1 MKEIK
6 AWKTEDEKVFENK
19 EKASNWE
26 NYLNIKVELSI
37 LIQESDIV
45 SSYDNTDD
53 DIVRFII
60 QDEKKLKDLFDKYG
74 IINIDGI

>member
-6 AWKTEDEKVFENK
+6 AWKTDDEKVFEN
-19 EKASNWE
+19 EEDASNWQT
-26 NYLNIKVELSI
+26 YLNLSKELSI

-45 SSYDNTDD
+45 SVDNNTDD

-60 QDEKKLKDLFDKYG
+60 HDERKLKDLFNVYG
-74 IINIDGI
+74 IINIEGI